1 MIHKGKQI
9 ISGDKYIMSVQAG
22 KGKRNK
28 NLPIRTLAVAVRIKT
43 YELHALYDAHSS
55 TVAKSKAVTE

>member
-1 MIHKGKQI
+1 
-9 ISGDKYIMSVQAG
+9 MSVQAG